1 MLKSLYLM
9 PLPIH
14 KMLLQSYEADIKQIS
29 SGNNNITIFWVIFAG
44 IALKLQSTPILVIHG
59 NRRQETVSMPKCSIK
74 YKNCTI
80 MFGIQLMRKQ
90 VLAVKKRR

>member
-1 MLKSLYLM
+1 M

-14 KMLLQSYEADIKQIS
+14 KMLLQSYKADIKQIS
-29 SGNNNITIFWVIFAG
+29 SGDDNITIFWVIFVG
-44 IALKLQSTPILVIHG
+44 TVLKLQSTPILVIHS

-80 MFGIQLMRKQ
+80 TFGIQLMRKQ
-90 VLAVKKRR
+90 VLAFKKRR

>member
-1 MLKSLYLM
+1 MF
-9 PLPIH
+9 
-14 KMLLQSYEADIKQIS
+14 LQSYEADIKQIS
-29 SGNNNITIFWVIFAG
+29 ARNNNTTIFWVIFAG
-44 IALKLQSTPILVIHG
+44 IALKLQSTPILVIHS

-90 VLAVKKRR
+90 VLAFKKRR

>member
-1 MLKSLYLM
+1 
-9 PLPIH
+9 
-14 KMLLQSYEADIKQIS
+14 MLLQSYKADIKQIS

-44 IALKLQSTPILVIHG
+44 
-59 NRRQETVSMPKCSIK
+59 TVLNFNPRPSLSSMATDDRKQFQCLKCSIK

-90 VLAVKKRR
+90 VLAFKKRR

>member
-1 MLKSLYLM
+1 MLKSLYLI

-14 KMLLQSYEADIKQIS
+14 KMLLQSYKADIKQIS
-29 SGNNNITIFWVIFAG
+29 PGNNNITIFWVIFEG

-59 NRRQETVSMPKCSIK
+59 SRQEIVSMPKCDIK

-80 MFGIQLMRKQ
+80 MFGIQMIRKQ
-90 VLAVKKRR
+90 VLAFKKRR